1 MKHKNFVIIKAAL
14 LSLAFILLLIYIIP
28 LGASSEFDMTKT
40 LFLYT
45 IFIMTAL
52 FWTIAI
58 AYKAYAATASEIIQK
73 YDNIERLLLDLR
85 DGTKYF
91 FKEKRRSFRIKTDL
105 LARFA
110 DKSTGDDFVKI
121 SDISHEG
128 AQLRTVRVLKAGE
141 TLRLNIYL
149 PFFSQPINAKVR
161 VMRARHTA
169 ELKGTSAIFD
179 TGVEYIE
186 LSDQDREK
194 LVETI
199 NILSRMPRK
208 NRNI

>member
-1 MKHKNFVIIKAAL
+1 MIKALL
-14 LSLAFILLLIYIIP
+14 LSLGFVFLAAYIIP
-28 LGASSEFDMTKT
+28 LGATSEFDMTKT
-40 LFLYT
+40 LLLYT
-45 IFIMTAL
+45 IFVITAL

-58 AYKAYAATASEIIQK
+58 VYKAYAATASEAIQK
-73 YDNIERLLLDLR
+73 YENIERILLDLR

-128 AQLRTVRVLKAGE
+128 AQLKTVRALKRDD
-141 TLRLNIYL
+141 TVKLSIYL
-149 PFFSQPINAKVR
+149 PFFSQPINAKAR
-161 VMRARHTA
+161 VTRARQTA
-169 ELKGTSAIFD
+169 ELKGTSAIID
-179 TGVEYIE
+179 AGVEYIY
-186 LSDQDREK
+186 LSDEDREK

-208 NRNI
+208 SRNI